1 MADELDEIR
10 SRIRLVDLV
19 GQSVNLK
26 RSGKDFSGLCPFH
39 DDKNPS
45 FRVSDRM
52 GRYKCWSCN
61 EAGDIFTWVMKT
73 QNVGFAEAVEILARQ
88 AGVTLKKRK
97 AEDPSL
103 KLSWQGAM
111 SEALAFFRAELAKSS
126 EARSYCE
133 NRGIPQEVIDR
144 WEIGYAPDVGEAL
157 TIHLQRKGY
166 KLLECQKLFLV
177 DQDPSGGY
185 YDKFRGRL
193 IFPIRDERGDLVAFG
208 GRILGD
214 GHPKYINSSDTPL
227 YRKSRVLYGMNLA
240 KQSIADGKIPVL
252 CEGYLDVIACHRA
265 GVESAVA
272 SLGTALSEEH
282 AKMLKRWSKADST
295 TILYDADEAG
305 ERAAARAA
313 DILESEGL
321 KVRVALMPA
330 GLDPDTLLRKV
341 GPGAV
346 KQAAEEGLSPTAF
359 KLRQIEVKL
368 TPSDETFWKLVV
380 ESLAE
385 CRSDLELTRHIHEL
399 APKYPDLR
407 DPIEAGKALRRM
419 VNQRRRDLHGRQKPE
434 SHQANPIARP
444 KLGLKVAEATLFRA
458 VLSTDLRADAWPA
471 ILDLSLFL
479 TGKAS
484 NLAEALTSAFGVD
497 PPLGAPADW
506 LHRLQDDEMIQL
518 LTDIDLTRDEKLN
531 AEVLRD
537 TIKQLEKRRDERAVQ
552 DVKSEL
558 TGDEKLKEID
568 RRLRK
573 LKGDSREGDEN

>member
-1 MADELDEIR
+1 
-10 SRIRLVDLV
+10 
-19 GQSVNLK
+19 
-26 RSGKDFSGLCPFH
+26 
-39 DDKNPS
+39 
-45 FRVSDRM
+45 M
-52 GRYKCWSCN
+52 GRYKCWSCG

-73 QNVGFAEAVEILARQ
+73 QNVAFGEALEILARQ
-88 AGVTLKKRK
+88 AGVTLKHRK
-97 AEDPSL
+97 TEDPSV

-111 SEALAFFRAELAKSS
+111 AEALAFFRSELAKSS

-133 NRGIPQEVIDR
+133 ARAITQQVLDR

-157 TIHLQRKGY
+157 TIHLQKKSY
-166 KLLECQKLFLV
+166 KLVECQKLFLV

-208 GRILGD
+208 GRVLGD

-227 YRKSRVLYGMNLA
+227 YRKSRVLYGMNIA
-240 KQSIADGKIPVL
+240 KQAIADGKVPVL
-252 CEGYLDVIACHRA
+252 CEGYLDVIACHTS
-265 GVESAVA
+265 GVDSAVA

-282 AKMLKRWSKADST
+282 AKLLKRWSKSDST

-313 DILESEGL
+313 EILENEGL
-321 KVRVALMPA
+321 KVRVALMPQ
-330 GLDPDTLLRKV
+330 GQDPDTLLRHA

-359 KLRQIEVKL
+359 KLRQIELKL
-368 TPSDETFWKLVV
+368 SPSDETFWKLAVDA
-380 ESLAE
+380 LAE

-407 DPIEAGKALRRM
+407 DPIEAGRALRRM
-419 VNQRRRDLHGRQKPE
+419 VLHRRREMHGRDRPE
-434 SHQANPIARP
+434 SHPVSPSAKP
-444 KLGLKVAEATLFRA
+444 KLGMKVAEATLFRA
-458 VLSTDLRADAWPA
+458 VLGTDLRKEAWPA
-471 ILDLSLFL
+471 VLDMSLFL

-484 NLAEALTSAFGVD
+484 NLALALATAFGSD
-497 PPLGAPADW
+497 PPEGPPVEWLNRLAD
-506 LHRLQDDEMIQL
+506 EGMIQL

-552 DVKSEL
+552 DVKAEW
-558 TGDEKLKEID
+558 TGDDKLKEID
-568 RRLRK
+568 RRLRRLQGEPERDK
-573 LKGDSREGDEN
+573 ESN